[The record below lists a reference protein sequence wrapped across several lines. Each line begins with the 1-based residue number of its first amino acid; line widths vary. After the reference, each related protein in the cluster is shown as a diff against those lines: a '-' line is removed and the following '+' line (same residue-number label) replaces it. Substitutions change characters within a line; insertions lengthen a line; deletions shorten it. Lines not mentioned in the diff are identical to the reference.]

1 MFFSFSAVLELDVP
15 REWLRGECDT
25 PQRGDCLAGLYA
37 EHSIQNTS
45 VCQAFALLDQLIGGV
60 FQIPGRMS
68 GLVLRVTLRAKVPF
82 ALVVKV
88 TLIVED
94 T

>member
-1 MFFSFSAVLELDVP
+1 M
-15 REWLRGECDT
+15 RGYSQWVCFVKF
-25 PQRGDCLAGLYA
+25 R
-37 EHSIQNTS
+37 QNTS
-45 VCQAFALLDQLIGGV
+45 VCQAFALLDQLIGGA
-60 FQIPGRMS
+60 FKIPGRMT
-68 GLVLRVTLRAKVPF
+68 GLVLHQTLRTKIPF